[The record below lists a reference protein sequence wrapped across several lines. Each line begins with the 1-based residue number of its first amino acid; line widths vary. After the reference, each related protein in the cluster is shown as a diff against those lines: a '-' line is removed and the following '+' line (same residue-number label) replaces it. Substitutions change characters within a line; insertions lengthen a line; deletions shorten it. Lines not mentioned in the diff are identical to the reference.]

1 MEQTTTQ
8 KQAAVGKHGLSI
20 SRYTL
25 AEGTAALAAQVKK
38 ERAKNKGA
46 FEGVGT
52 TLDYK
57 TFHESNRVNS
67 KMVGVF
73 IGSKIHYLDRSYNN
87 TDELASILLPLGIEL
102 SGDNHWGVGAW
113 RDTAFDFEVMY
124 FKSAN
129 KKPFDKNAGFYDGAA
144 WFDTS
149 CGKLEWSVEAPQE
162 KYPYLVPSSTKSDTN
177 TVEVIINSGVS
188 LCVAGTDL
196 VAFKNEFDALVRKYF
211 IQE

>member
-1 MEQTTTQ
+1 
-8 KQAAVGKHGLSI
+8 
-20 SRYTL
+20 
-25 AEGTAALAAQVKK
+25 
-38 ERAKNKGA
+38 
-46 FEGVGT
+46 
-52 TLDYK
+52 
-57 TFHESNRVNS
+57 
-67 KMVGVF
+67 MVGVF
-73 IGSKIHYLDRSYNN
+73 IGSKIHYLDQSYNN
-87 TDELASILLPLGIEL
+87 TDELASILLPLGIKL

-113 RDTAFDFEVMY
+113 RDTAFDFEIMY

-129 KKPFDKNAGFYDGAA
+129 KKPFDKNAGFYDDAA

-149 CGKLEWSVEAPQE
+149 CGKLEWSVEALQE